1 MEYED
6 ITPWFR
12 SLPPVAVNEKI
23 CCAINNQD
31 EIQWVA
37 GSSSK
42 TRYFKTDRYLKTAV
56 SYHNKYH
63 PDDPWRV
70 AKFMLL
76 CVEVEEL

>member
-1 MEYED
+1 MKYEVA
-6 ITPWFR
+6 
-12 SLPPVAVNEKI
+12 PPFAVDENI
-23 CCAINNQD
+23 YCAMNNQG
-31 EIQWVA
+31 EIQWVV

-70 AKFMLL
+70 AKFRLL